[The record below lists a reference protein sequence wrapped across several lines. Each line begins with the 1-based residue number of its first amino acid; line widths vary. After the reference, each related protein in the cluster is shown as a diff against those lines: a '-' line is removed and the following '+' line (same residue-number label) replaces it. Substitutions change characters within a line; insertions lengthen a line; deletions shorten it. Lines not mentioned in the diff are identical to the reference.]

1 MAKKE
6 AATNGDDVGD
16 SLFFRHSDILP
27 VPYENGEKII
37 FHL

>member
-6 AATNGDDVGD
+6 AATNGDDVGGN
-16 SLFFRHSDILP
+16 LFFRHSDILS

-37 FHL
+37 FRL